1 MFCFLH
7 PYNSRKIKLYNKFH
21 LTQAGDANPGDNQG
35 DPDTSQVIEDELD
48 IINEDSNP
56 NSKIFRYTEDSSD
69 RSLLMTLDQAIL
81 KSIESCPSDEMKK
94 KMYSSILLVGGGIRF
109 NMVQKYITQKLHLQV

>member
-1 MFCFLH
+1 
-7 PYNSRKIKLYNKFH
+7 
-21 LTQAGDANPGDNQG
+21 
-35 DPDTSQVIEDELD
+35 
-48 IINEDSNP
+48 
-56 NSKIFRYTEDSSD
+56 
-69 RSLLMTLDQAIL
+69 MTLDQAIL